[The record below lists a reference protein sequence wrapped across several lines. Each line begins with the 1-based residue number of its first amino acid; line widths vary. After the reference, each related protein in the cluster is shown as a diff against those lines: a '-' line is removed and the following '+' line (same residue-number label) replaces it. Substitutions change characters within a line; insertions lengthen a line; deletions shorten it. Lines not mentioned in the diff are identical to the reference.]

1 MNTVRFRKHIGFLG
15 SLLAFAAGGCGDAT
29 TAPRRT
35 DALARASM
43 TQTPPGK
50 GLVSGIPTSCDNNTT
65 MTVTIV
71 RGGPPGIGPAWF
83 DDGTHTVA
91 QSVTLVVGGQ
101 VVYEAQWGKKIGQ
114 LPVVTCGG
122 PFPWGDEMGQITV
135 VSVIQP

>member
-1 MNTVRFRKHIGFLG
+1 MNAIHARKPLVLLG
-15 SLLAFAAGGCGDAT
+15 TLLAFAAASGCSEST
-29 TAPRRT
+29 TSPQNTHAMERSAAQAP
-35 DALARASM
+35 A
-43 TQTPPGK
+43 GK